1 MALGHFP
8 YAKSDLK
15 HISDFRLRYF
25 LHYFNRLLQKL
36 QYITELGKIK
46 PQITQIIKGGHY
58 HVELTAVDIYI
69 KLQVTYNGESKLK
82 TALSLTY
89 NFK

>member
-1 MALGHFP
+1 MISCHYSAGLIFCLALGHFP

-46 PQITQIIKGGHY
+46 QQITQIIKSEMCAVTNAVGHY
-58 HVELTAVDIYI
+58 HV
-69 KLQVTYNGESKLK
+69 
-82 TALSLTY
+82 
-89 NFK
+89 